1 MSTLAAT
8 FSEPADITE
17 ESDESY
23 RAMSTS
29 AVAGLALGVLSAIM
43 LGAAANGLAACL
55 VIAPVPI
62 LGIILSSR
70 AITQI
75 RRMPEDYTGSGLA
88 ASGLTLSAVFLLGG
102 LGWGGYRYATEVP
115 EGYERI
121 SFVQMK
127 PSEIDDRAGRVIPP
141 EIQQLDGERVFIK
154 GYMRP
159 PSQRSNLSAFLLVRD
174 DQQCCFGPLAD
185 VKYFDQMRVELV
197 PPLKAE
203 YSTGVYRVGGR
214 LKIYPENATPGN
226 PHPVFTLVADH
237 LK

>member
-1 MSTLAAT
+1 MSSLAAT
-8 FSEPADITE
+8 FSDPTDVTEAADET
-17 ESDESY
+17 Y
-23 RAMSTS
+23 RAMSSS
-29 AVAGLALGVLSAIM
+29 AVAGLGLGVLSVLM

-70 AITQI
+70 ALSQI
-75 RRMPEDYTGSGLA
+75 RRLPEDYTGSGLA
-88 ASGLTLSAVFLLGG
+88 QGGLMLSTVFLVGG

-121 SFVQMK
+121 SFLAMK
-127 PSEIDDRAGRVIPP
+127 PSEIDQRGGRVIPS
-141 EIQQLDGERVFIK
+141 EIEKLAGEKVFIK

-159 PSQRSNLSAFLLVRD
+159 PSQRTNLSSFLLVRD

-185 VKYFDQMRVELV
+185 VKYFDQMQVELV

-203 YSTGVYRVGGR
+203 YSTGVYRIGGR
-214 LKIYPENATPGN
+214 LKIHPENATPGSSR
-226 PHPVFTLVADH
+226 PVFTLVADH
-237 LK
+237 LN